1 MAITSHIAPCP
12 PDFPAHWR
20 DILEENV
27 AIYRRLPEGLTMR
40 VEELMPWFIEK
51 VSWEWSHWGA
61 EVPDQELQKV
71 CVACEACLLIAR
83 RSVKDYAHFKK
94 FIFFPVDLTVV
105 KENSD
110 AVGDAWHSGKIRQ
123 GWEWT
128 QTGMED
134 GADNYNVT
142 IHEFAHMIDYRNTPS
157 DSVPHFED
165 AAVEREYKAFMK
177 SEYADICRAW
187 KKKSG
192 NDVIRKYATTADA
205 EFFTCATEA
214 YFERSEML
222 QFLRPRLYDWM
233 KRIYGMDPVEW
244 PERVSHWD
252 LRDERRTLMKW
263 ERTACWKDAEL
274 PEWKVPAEQ
283 YEEFLEQEELQRIR
297 NEREQ
302 ERQQELIRQ
311 RLERQRLE
319 QLAKEEAARHRR
331 ERERL
336 ERKERERFLVN
347 NRTVMLEHPNG
358 RPRLKYR
365 LVEGHRD
372 GKMQRWDEAGR
383 LREETEYSR
392 GRKHGVVVFYYADG
406 QKELEGF
413 FSRNQRAGIWRGWHE
428 DGEPSFRSEYREGQL
443 HTWEQFGE
451 NGQSRTYSKE
461 KNRFEL

>member
-27 AIYRRLPEGLTMR
+27 AIYRRLPEGLTLR

-61 EVPDQELQKV
+61 AVPDQELQKV

-83 RSVKDYAHFKK
+83 RSVKDYTHFKK

-105 KENSD
+105 KENYD
-110 AVGDAWHSGKIRQ
+110 AVGDAWASGKIRQ

-192 NDVIRKYATTADA
+192 NDLLRPNKRNRSHTNAKGKKYFLNVDANAEKQEADA
-205 EFFTCATEA
+205 LGTDTVERRIEEDKRKARGRGAEKAQPKRRVRNARQQTRSTAPKRNATKRSNNITLPQTGAVNRRKSQPSTGLDDESDMTWEA
-214 YFERSEML
+214 LDTIDTKLDELTTKIADTILRSA
-222 QFLRPRLYDWM
+222 D
-233 KRIYGMDPVEW
+233 DPVLK
-244 PERVSHWD
+244 RQSQIQQ
-252 LRDERRTLMKW
+252 RRI
-263 ERTACWKDAEL
+263 
-274 PEWKVPAEQ
+274 
-283 YEEFLEQEELQRIR
+283 LEI
-297 NEREQ
+297 
-302 ERQQELIRQ
+302 
-311 RLERQRLE
+311 
-319 QLAKEEAARHRR
+319 
-331 ERERL
+331 
-336 ERKERERFLVN
+336 
-347 NRTVMLEHPNG
+347 
-358 RPRLKYR
+358 
-365 LVEGHRD
+365 
-372 GKMQRWDEAGR
+372 
-383 LREETEYSR
+383 
-392 GRKHGVVVFYYADG
+392 
-406 QKELEGF
+406 KELLK
-413 FSRNQRAGIWRGWHE
+413 SLKE
-428 DGEPSFRSEYREGQL
+428 DSAFIKLGD
-443 HTWEQFGE
+443 
-451 NGQSRTYSKE
+451 
-461 KNRFEL
+461 